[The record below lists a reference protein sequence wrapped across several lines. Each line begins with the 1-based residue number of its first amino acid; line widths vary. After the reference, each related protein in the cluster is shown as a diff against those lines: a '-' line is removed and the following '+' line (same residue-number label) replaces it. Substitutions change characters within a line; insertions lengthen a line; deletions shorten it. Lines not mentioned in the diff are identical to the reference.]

1 MRHRHQNGRV
11 RRAEAGTRARITDTR
26 KTTPGLR
33 VLERYAVR
41 CGGGANHRFS
51 LSDAVMAKDNHLAV
65 LTGGDPAKLTAALRG
80 AKAQLGHTT
89 HFEVEVDT
97 MEQIEPV
104 LAAGV
109 DTIMLDNFSLAELAA
124 GVGLVGGRARVE
136 ASGNVNL
143 ETVADIAATGVD
155 VISIGALTHSVTALD
170 LGLDIELDV
179 EPAVDS
185 GAGPAAAEATMIFL
199 DAAAT
204 TPVRREVLEAMWPY
218 LTGEFGNPSSHHSLG
233 EAAAAALAGAR
244 AATAKALGC
253 RAGEVVFTSGGTE
266 ADNLAVKGIA
276 LARRAADP
284 RLDRVAISA
293 VEHPAV
299 EESARYLERVHGFA
313 VDVIPVD
320 RFGQVSEEA
329 LAAVLQPG
337 TALVSIMYA
346 NNEVGTVQPI
356 ARLAALARAHG
367 VPFHTDAVQ
376 AAGWLPLDT
385 GALGVDALSI
395 SGHKLGAP
403 KGSGALF
410 VRGRV
415 RLEPL
420 VHGGGQERGRRSGT
434 ENVAGAVALATALA
448 LPREPAGRVAALRD
462 GFIDG
467 KDQPDQAA
475 GQKNQSPSMNPS
487 RRAATR
493 PAGSRGERQRRGQRH
508 GAGDVFRARPAAAFL
523 PAAVDQRFKP
533 DPAAHEQRAA
543 ALGRA
548 QLVAGNAQRVH
559 AQRAG
564 VQRQPAGG
572 LDGVGVERDSVR
584 AGQRR
589 EPGDGLDRADLV
601 VGVHDADQRPSR
613 DRSTAARA
621 SSVTCP

>member
-1 MRHRHQNGRV
+1 
-11 RRAEAGTRARITDTR
+11 
-26 KTTPGLR
+26 
-33 VLERYAVR
+33 
-41 CGGGANHRFS
+41 
-51 LSDAVMAKDNHLAV
+51 
-65 LTGGDPAKLTAALRG
+65 
-80 AKAQLGHTT
+80 
-89 HFEVEVDT
+89 
-97 MEQIEPV
+97 
-104 LAAGV
+104 
-109 DTIMLDNFSLAELAA
+109 
-124 GVGLVGGRARVE
+124 
-136 ASGNVNL
+136 
-143 ETVADIAATGVD
+143 
-155 VISIGALTHSVTALD
+155 
-170 LGLDIELDV
+170 
-179 EPAVDS
+179 
-185 GAGPAAAEATMIFL
+185 MIFL

-244 AATAKALGC
+244 AATARALGC
-253 RAGEVVFTSGGTE
+253 RPGEVVFTSGGTE

-356 ARLAALARAHG
+356 ARLAALAHAHG

-376 AAGWLPLDT
+376 AASWLPLDT

-448 LPREPAGRVAALRD
+448 LPREPAGHVAALRD
-462 GFIDG
+462 GFIDAVLAG
-467 KDQPDQAA
+467 VPGALLTGHPTERLPSVASFCFPGTSGESVLLELERQGIICSSGSACAA
-475 GQKNQSPSMNPS
+475 GSDAPSPVLLALGIEPEIAQTAVRFSFDS
-487 RRAATR
+487 TVTAAQLQ
-493 PAGSRGERQRRGQRH
+493 E
-508 GAGDVFRARPAAAFL
+508 AAA
-523 PAAVDQRFKP
+523 AVRT
-533 DPAAHEQRAA
+533 A
-543 ALGRA
+543 
-548 QLVAGNAQRVH
+548 VAG
-559 AQRAG
+559 
-564 VQRQPAGG
+564 
-572 LDGVGVERDSVR
+572 VR
-584 AGQRR
+584 SLGT
-589 EPGDGLDRADLV
+589 
-601 VGVHDADQRPSR
+601 PS
-613 DRSTAARA
+613 TG
-621 SSVTCP
+621 

>member
-1 MRHRHQNGRV
+1 
-11 RRAEAGTRARITDTR
+11 
-26 KTTPGLR
+26 
-33 VLERYAVR
+33 
-41 CGGGANHRFS
+41 
-51 LSDAVMAKDNHLAV
+51 
-65 LTGGDPAKLTAALRG
+65 
-80 AKAQLGHTT
+80 
-89 HFEVEVDT
+89 
-97 MEQIEPV
+97 
-104 LAAGV
+104 
-109 DTIMLDNFSLAELAA
+109 
-124 GVGLVGGRARVE
+124 
-136 ASGNVNL
+136 
-143 ETVADIAATGVD
+143 
-155 VISIGALTHSVTALD
+155 
-170 LGLDIELDV
+170 
-179 EPAVDS
+179 
-185 GAGPAAAEATMIFL
+185 MIFL

-244 AATAKALGC
+244 AATARALGC
-253 RAGEVVFTSGGTE
+253 RPGEVVFTSGGTE

-356 ARLAALARAHG
+356 ARLAALAHAHG

-376 AAGWLPLDT
+376 AASWLPLDT

-448 LPREPAGRVAALRD
+448 LPREPAGHVAALRD
-462 GFIDG
+462 GFIDAVLAG
-467 KDQPDQAA
+467 VPGALLTGHPTERLPSVASFCFPGTSGESVLLELERQGIICSSGSACAA
-475 GQKNQSPSMNPS
+475 GSDAPSPVLLALGIEPEIAQTAVRFSFDS
-487 RRAATR
+487 TGTAAQLQ
-493 PAGSRGERQRRGQRH
+493 E
-508 GAGDVFRARPAAAFL
+508 AAA
-523 PAAVDQRFKP
+523 AVRT
-533 DPAAHEQRAA
+533 A
-543 ALGRA
+543 
-548 QLVAGNAQRVH
+548 VAG
-559 AQRAG
+559 
-564 VQRQPAGG
+564 
-572 LDGVGVERDSVR
+572 VR
-584 AGQRR
+584 SLGT
-589 EPGDGLDRADLV
+589 
-601 VGVHDADQRPSR
+601 PS
-613 DRSTAARA
+613 TG
-621 SSVTCP
+621 